1 MTSPNDKSAVL
12 HADDTA
18 ESKTRRKQR
27 MTAVQKLGEELLTLN
42 ARQLQQIELPES
54 LLQALKEY
62 QRLPNKN
69 EAKRRQL
76 QFIGKVMRAAD
87 HEAIAEALQKLRTP
101 SAREVRR
108 SQDIERWGQRLLSAD
123 NDALEAFL
131 DKWPM
136 AQRQTLRQLQRNYS
150 TLSDTASE
158 HIGSDDQLMRAR
170 RKLLDYVKSVIN

>member
-1 MTSPNDKSAVL
+1 MTSPHDKTDVL
-12 HADDTA
+12 DADDNA

-87 HEAIAEALQKLRTP
+87 HEAIGAALHKLRTP
-101 SAREVRR
+101 SAREARR
-108 SQDIERWGQRLLSAD
+108 SQDIERWGQRLLSTD
-123 NDALEAFL
+123 NEALEAFL
-131 DKWPM
+131 EKWPL
-136 AQRQTLRQLQRNYS
+136 AERQTVRQLQRNYNS
-150 TLSDTASE
+150 LADTTNE
-158 HIGSDDQLMRAR
+158 QIGSDDQLMRAR
-170 RKLLDYVKSVIN
+170 RKLLDYIKSVID

>member
-1 MTSPNDKSAVL
+1 MTSPNDKSGFL
-12 HADDTA
+12 PADDSA

-27 MTAVQKLGEELLTLN
+27 MTAMQKLGEELLTLN

-54 LLQALKEY
+54 LQQALKEY

-87 HEAIAEALQKLRTP
+87 HEAIAAALQKLRTP

-108 SQDIERWGQRLLSAD
+108 SQDIERWGQRLLSTD
-123 NDALEAFL
+123 DDALEAFL
-131 DKWPM
+131 EKWPT
-136 AQRQTLRQLQRNYS
+136 AERQTLRQLQRNYGS
-150 TLSDTASE
+150 LSDTASD
-158 HIGSDDQLMRAR
+158 HISSDEQIMRAR
-170 RKLLDYVKSVIN
+170 RKLLDYIKSVID